1 MSVKEINDYIG
12 RRPENKQNLCEI
24 GPDMASVILELDNAM
39 IGDGVRDGEMRNDAL
54 VQLGMVADKIREALR
69 E

>member
-12 RRPENKQNLCEI
+12 RRPENKQSLCEI
-24 GPDMASVILELDNAM
+24 GPDMASAILELDNAM
-39 IGDGVRDGEMRNDAL
+39 IGDGGDSELWNDAI
-54 VQLGMVADKIREALR
+54 VNMGMVADKIREALR